1 MSKKSIL
8 GSVTMVAALTV
19 LLAAC
24 GSKSNSS
31 SSSSSST
38 KQQTF
43 PLATTNKKA
52 AVKGATLNIAVV
64 DDSPFKGVFNE
75 ELYDDAYDADFMTPA
90 AESLFGTTSGFK
102 FNDKGAASIKFDN
115 DKKTA
120 TIEIKKNV
128 KWSDGK
134 PVTAKDIEYAYEIVA
149 NKDTSTS
156 RYTGSLQNIEGLS
169 EYHDGKSKTISGVEM
184 PDGADGQKVILHFK
198 QMKPGFTQSGNGY
211 FLESA
216 APYHYLKSVPFKKLA
231 SSDQVRKSPLFFGP
245 YVMSKIVPGQ
255 SVAYTANKYY
265 WKGEP
270 KTKKLT
276 ASVVSTSSIV
286 SGLKNKKYDIAMEM
300 PTDNYSSYKNVK
312 GYKILGKEDLS
323 YTYIGF
329 HVGKW
334 DAKKGVNV
342 MDKNAKMNNKSLR
355 QAMSYAL
362 NLDEINNK
370 FYPGLRS
377 TGTTLI
383 PPVFK
388 EFHDSSLKGYPL
400 NIKKANKLLDDAGY
414 KKGKDGYRTD
424 PNGKKLTIRFASMA
438 GGDSA
443 TAIAQDYIQ
452 QWKKIGLRVK
462 LTSGRLLEFQNFYD
476 KIQNDTNDYD
486 VFQAAWSL
494 SSEPSPADLFSE
506 QAPYNFSRFVSKKH
520 NKLIADIDS
529 EASLNADHRKK
540 AFYAWQ
546 KWMMD
551 QDYVEPVQYRTNVTP
566 VSNRVKNFTIQ
577 WGSSPWNEVELTAK
591 D

>member
-1 MSKKSIL
+1 
-8 GSVTMVAALTV
+8 
-19 LLAAC
+19 
-24 GSKSNSS
+24 
-31 SSSSSST
+31 
-38 KQQTF
+38 
-43 PLATTNKKA
+43 
-52 AVKGATLNIAVV
+52 
-64 DDSPFKGVFNE
+64 
-75 ELYDDAYDADFMTPA
+75 
-90 AESLFGTTSGFK
+90 
-102 FNDKGAASIKFDN
+102 
-115 DKKTA
+115 
-120 TIEIKKNV
+120 
-128 KWSDGK
+128 
-134 PVTAKDIEYAYEIVA
+134 
-149 NKDTSTS
+149 
-156 RYTGSLQNIEGLS
+156 
-169 EYHDGKSKTISGVEM
+169 
-184 PDGADGQKVILHFK
+184 
-198 QMKPGFTQSGNGY
+198 
-211 FLESA
+211 
-216 APYHYLKSVPFKKLA
+216 
-231 SSDQVRKSPLFFGP
+231 
-245 YVMSKIVPGQ
+245 
-255 SVAYTANKYY
+255 
-265 WKGEP
+265 
-270 KTKKLT
+270 
-276 ASVVSTSSIV
+276 
-286 SGLKNKKYDIAMEM
+286 
-300 PTDNYSSYKNVK
+300 
-312 GYKILGKEDLS
+312 
-323 YTYIGF
+323 
-329 HVGKW
+329 
-334 DAKKGVNV
+334 

-546 KWMMD
+546 K
-551 QDYVEPVQYRTNVTP
+551 
-566 VSNRVKNFTIQ
+566 
-577 WGSSPWNEVELTAK
+577 
-591 D
+591 